1 MVRADH
7 IKGCILS
14 VAELEGNARGGR
26 KCTKKKL
33 WTLKIYK
40 LLIFTDFSNILNKIE
55 IQKN

>member
-1 MVRADH
+1 
-7 IKGCILS
+7 